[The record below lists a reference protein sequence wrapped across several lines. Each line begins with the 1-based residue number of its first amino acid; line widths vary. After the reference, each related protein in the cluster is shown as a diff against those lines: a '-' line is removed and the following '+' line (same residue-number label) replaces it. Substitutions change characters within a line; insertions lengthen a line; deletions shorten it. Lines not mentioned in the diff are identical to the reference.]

1 MRRIGAPPAL
11 ERSMGPREKR
21 LDGGAGHGYEVY
33 TWLLLGCRGYVSMT
47 RP

>member
-1 MRRIGAPPAL
+1 MDRIGAPPAL

-21 LDGGAGHGYEVY
+21 LDGAGHGYEVY

-47 RP
+47 GP